1 LHAQHKVQASILFKG
16 NTMSDSSHTIP
27 AVAPTNGKRRA
38 FQALAA
44 VATLG
49 LLGKAMAQTA
59 PAHAGQGGRG
69 DPAAMIER
77 RIDGLIKM
85 INGTPEQKA
94 KLTALAQAAMAEMK
108 PMREQLMAARKKGM
122 ELLSA
127 ATIDR
132 SAIDKLRGEQLQLMD
147 ALSRR
152 MSAQMMDAAEVL
164 TPAQRTQVAEKMK
177 SRGERSGGGWGG
189 HRGGHGGGF
198 GWFR

>member
-1 LHAQHKVQASILFKG
+1 
-16 NTMSDSSHTIP
+16 MSDSFITKTTP
-27 AVAPTNGKRRA
+27 LANGKRRT

-49 LLGKAMAQTA
+49 LLGKAVAQSA
-59 PAHAGQGGRG
+59 PPHGGRG
-69 DPAAMIER
+69 DPTAMIER

-85 INGTPEQKA
+85 INGTPEQKT
-94 KLTALAQAAMAEMK
+94 KLVALAQAAMNEMK
-108 PMREQLMAARKKGM
+108 PLREQMMAARKKGM

-127 ATIDR
+127 ASIDR
-132 SAIDKLRGEQLQLMD
+132 SAIDKLRGEQIQLAD

-152 MSAQMMDAAEVL
+152 MSTQMMDAAEVL

-177 SRGERSGGGWGG
+177 SRGEHGRGGWGG
-189 HRGGHGGGF
+189 HRGEHGGGGF